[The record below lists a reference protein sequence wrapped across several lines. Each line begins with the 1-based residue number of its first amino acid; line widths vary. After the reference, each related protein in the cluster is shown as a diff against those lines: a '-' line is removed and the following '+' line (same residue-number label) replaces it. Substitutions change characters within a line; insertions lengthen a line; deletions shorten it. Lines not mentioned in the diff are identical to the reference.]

1 MQYFVTAACQE
12 PKKHG
17 RRKGPFAVGRRRWWK
32 KSRRNRHLFS
42 SGHFLFSLGKDKHDK
57 FHYSFE
63 NENLNCRYE

>member
-1 MQYFVTAACQE
+1 
-12 PKKHG
+12 
-17 RRKGPFAVGRRRWWK
+17 
-32 KSRRNRHLFS
+32 LFS